1 MTNGWQPSRVASVP
15 EVSGK
20 PMIDRLWVL
29 HWPRHA
35 GVGSLPAQSLVRLG
49 GSGVLV
55 DTCMR
60 QLLIGT
66 GPRPP
71 VDPACSAAMQTCTGV
86 SAYRLLLEIVT
97 GLRSAVCGETN
108 VYGQFR
114 RAWQESLQSLPADI
128 TRPISPFIDVLFSD
142 ARQIRQ
148 QHLQGVGGNSYG
160 SLARRLLAPSRGARV
175 LFVGT
180 GELARSM
187 LPFFRAAETGAWNHR
202 PAASPGVDHWFST
215 AQADMAARWAE
226 HIIFTTPADA
236 EHDAGWLGRLRHG
249 AVRSLLH
256 LGRRRSEALHWNGVA
271 TAFDLDDILGAAEAR
286 ASVASLQLVRAR
298 AACAELAGTRF
309 PVGQV
314 RADVMPDEA
323 LPVLFSA
330 RA

>member
-1 MTNGWQPSRVASVP
+1 MTNGWRPSRVASVP
-15 EVSGK
+15 EVFGR
-20 PMIDRLWVL
+20 PMTDRPNIDRLWVL

-35 GVGSLPAQSLVRLG
+35 GVSSLSAQGLVQLG
-49 GSGVLV
+49 RSGVLV

-66 GPRPP
+66 GPRPLI
-71 VDPACSAAMQTCTGV
+71 DPACAGAMQVYSGA

-114 RAWQESLQSLPADI
+114 RAWQVSQQSLPADI
-128 TRPISPFIDVLFSD
+128 TQPLSPFIDALFSD
-142 ARQIRQ
+142 TRRIRQ

-160 SLARRLLAPSRGARV
+160 SLARRLLAPARGARV

-202 PAASPGVDHWFST
+202 PVAPPDVDQWFST
-215 AQADMAARWAE
+215 TQADAAARWAE

-236 EHDAGWLGRLRHG
+236 EHDASWQARLRHST
-249 AVRSLLH
+249 VRSLLH
-256 LGRRRSEALHWNGVA
+256 LGRRRSEALHWTGVQS
-271 TAFDLDDILGAAEAR
+271 AFPLDDILGAAEAR
-286 ASVASLQLVRAR
+286 ANVASLQLVRAR
-298 AACAELAGTRF
+298 AACAELAGARF
-309 PVGQV
+309 P
-314 RADVMPDEA
+314 AIPDEA
-323 LPVLFSA
+323 LPLFCSA
-330 RA
+330 QA